1 MEKPENMGEDHCVR
15 MRKQLRE
22 QRVQRVQGKVPHY
35 TSETDEPRLGGKRV
49 WVGQPEQGAR

>member
-1 MEKPENMGEDHCVR
+1 MGEDHCVR

-35 TSETDEPRLGGKRV
+35 TREDGETRV
-49 WVGQPEQGAR
+49 RQMSQG